1 MRKKD
6 VLLADEVT
14 AALDEKN
21 GKAVRQLLHS
31 LPIMI
36 VEIAHHIDDDIRYN
50 QVLELKRGEK

>member
-1 MRKKD
+1 M
-6 VLLADEVT
+6 ADEVT

-31 LPIMI
+31 LPIVI